1 MAKPH
6 RGRSIRELYAHGR
19 GECPVCKRSNVKVLY
34 EQESGDQK
42 FKICKVC
49 RAAIKHGTKSL
60 PVVASAK
67 PAAAAAAPAPAKAAE
82 PAKAAPAAEPVAA
95 AAEPEAAPAE
105 DTAAAA
111 E

>member
-6 RGRSIRELYAHGR
+6 RGRSIRELHAHGR
-19 GECPVCKRSNVKVLY
+19 GECPVCKRTNVKILF

-67 PAAAAAAPAPAKAAE
+67 PAAETVAPA
-82 PAKAAPAAEPVAA
+82 PAKAAPAAEKPAEPAKAAEPAA
-95 AAEPEAAPAE
+95 ATPEPEAAPA
-105 DTAAAA
+105 A
-111 E
+111 EE